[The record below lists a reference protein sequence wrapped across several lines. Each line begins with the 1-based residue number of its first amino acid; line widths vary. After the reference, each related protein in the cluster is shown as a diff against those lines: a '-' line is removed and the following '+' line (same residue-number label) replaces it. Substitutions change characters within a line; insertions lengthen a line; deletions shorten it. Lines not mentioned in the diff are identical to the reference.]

1 MKRVIK
7 LIILKSSMISFAILL
22 SVSAA
27 PTGNKF
33 TTPIVDSTDLK
44 LARYH
49 NQVVLKRIDYAFQR
63 RINQ

>member
-1 MKRVIK
+1 
-7 LIILKSSMISFAILL
+7 MISFAILL